1 MGLVLVPADAE
12 VDSVIFRLR
21 ATDQDADF
29 PLVFEITATITPVVR
44 IDNLPCTLYNK
55 VCQANVILTKRLV
68 PGRLHDFAVRVRDT
82 KGDSNSMQ
90 ATISVT
96 NATTPRDKI
105 FPHIPSLIM
114 VPEDTKPGKELDY
127 LLVRA
132 NSWSGKPVYIEL
144 WQPKELFTIRQRQTP
159 TQTRGIITLI
169 GELDFETQSMYTLTM
184 YATDPYTEPGKDTR
198 NIAGLSVVVVV
209 QDVQDVPPIF
219 TLAPP
224 LTRIN
229 NSVQPGDIILRV
241 HAEDGDK
248 GVPREIVYGLVSEG
262 NPFTPFFNISETS
275 GEITLARPLEEL
287 TQITHVGAPV
297 VLTVVAE
304 EIRRSREEP
313 PAQATVVDVGF
324 LLGEPGNSP
333 PYFESDN
340 YIATIDENPEPGT
353 VINFGEQYSTRVK
366 DEDIG
371 KAGVFALK
379 LENNNGT
386 FEINPTVAERTADFI
401 ITVRDNTLIDY
412 ELYKI
417 VAQEVGPATNLSAS
431 VPVTIFLRD
440 VNDNP
445 PVFEEELYEV
455 TLSENVT
462 VGSRVIQVHAT
473 DKDTGAYGSIQYT
486 SIAGEGSEAFT
497 MDPHT
502 GLITVAMGSSLDR
515 EIAAKLV
522 LTVEARDENGNGN
535 SGVVPLVVNLL
546 DVNDNAPIFEKDIY
560 EFMLNS
566 DLTNFTS
573 PAYIKATDADAE
585 PPNNIIRYEIVHGNY
600 ENKFYLNET
609 SGELILR
616 SPITKIR
623 RKKQS
628 AYDKVSKKAEKEFV
642 GSQGKIQHVDKDES
656 LMNNRNKTNSVNFT
670 KSITTEVITKRRKRA
685 NEDPLYT
692 LTARAYDLGV
702 PHLSSVTEIRII
714 SGIVMEA
721 RIMMFVVPGEQP
733 DSRKTA
739 ETLAAIT
746 GGRVTVLETRP
757 YVQQNHTGSAATLSG
772 GGKKSIV
779 VARIEQTE
787 PGTSLVDIEKI
798 RETLAANGLGII
810 GGADAIMNG
819 TIHVNDTKASVNG
832 IPRHTNM
839 NDVQTTIINNTIT
852 TVQNEE
858 VTVYKA
864 ENKLL
869 FWLLIILGLLMLL
882 AIAALIICCIC
893 PGCPFYMAPR
903 KRRVHSSEVLVVR
916 SDGRPK
922 RHLHRQ
928 PAAAIEVSW
937 NGRKQAWS
945 ADPTRR
951 NWQFNKRN
959 VKNCSLPGDVAYISG
974 QPNDVHMNIE
984 PQRLRDVP
992 LYGFSRRD
1000 RLNEQERMYV
1010 EDVEGQKARGYD
1022 TAEMDSLH
1030 RHEMDRG
1037 SDLQRQAY
1045 RQRPDSRYIEAD
1057 MNEETAVR
1065 EQHFFH
1071 EGNAEVLRLVTRGQ
1085 VEDTTTS
1092 HPHHHHPRQ
1101 TTLVVDGK
1109 DIILQ
1114 RFIEDQKSRHEL
1126 SMQDIE
1132 AARSME
1138 SHQRAKEI
1146 CQQQPPEIIL
1156 LPDRLELGHRQHI
1169 EEIGPNVQRLV
1180 IDHGDYQSQKMEKE
1194 SQMREILRQEK
1205 QEAAV
1210 IEASIAERPPVVTKE
1225 HHVQSNNA
1233 QYSFHDLELARQ
1245 NALLTRLLLE
1255 RENRRAGGGAGIDST
1270 SYLETQS
1277 LPGQV
1282 AIATQTDRTTATQTE
1297 RHVRSRSDND
1307 ESDEESKQR
1316 KKLKSRKKYGDGDWK
1331 RSRTLWMKSP
1341 IEEEGSPCFDKRLS
1355 ILRKKVREV
1364 KEGRKVSLEPDVLRE
1379 ISDSLDGNGSSYK
1392 GEEDESTRTYR
1403 KSTEETSISY
1413 KVLNE
1418 KESGSQSSEETR
1430 KEKHRKTCEDVADDR
1445 KVNVTESTSSA
1456 EIEIQ
1461 QEKHARDKTEEKSV
1475 RKEAKSKEQKKSN
1488 GMIKPSFRI
1497 LEKEFTLLTKKLSK
1511 LGDKRF
1517 QESTGSDSTSQEKSE
1532 SFSKDL
1538 KKDVDQKSSKKMDA
1552 SSSHKQPAETTAS
1565 ASKGE
1570 QKAKL
1575 KKESAIAKTK
1585 QKLKYQQTQVMSTG
1599 SSEYDDTLDRPKK
1612 PTGVRQDGMKQKQ
1625 PIGTQSHAKLKRQ
1638 AQVDRREIRKQIAE
1652 VRDEDVEKRK
1662 DVSSKETSK
1671 TDLKLEKIGKMMTR
1685 APKLSLLSRRQN
1697 ITEETS
1703 TSSDEKKDGKGVSVL
1718 ADSEKKSSVDFSERD
1733 SNGLHR
1739 REEETLRKNAT
1750 QRFSDDFVE
1759 QSKRESSKSG
1769 TTSVD
1774 EEREAKGEKEKKPVG
1789 KSTADTVQLSKHQLE
1804 KAKDLF
1810 QKSSKVEECK
1820 TMEETSDDYANV
1832 DVAPAKEESP
1842 SEIRDIVRDEE
1853 IKKKVSSPEIEHKET
1868 VVPKKEEEMH
1878 TKLMNI
1884 ESARQS
1890 EKPEAEKIASKI
1902 KEDVVQ
1908 VAKEELEKRI
1918 EKDKL
1923 LDGTKQVET
1932 KTVEIKDH
1940 EQQDKKLDDTH
1951 KYTEEKPESLLK
1963 DFKEKVTLLEEL
1975 EQVQPEHKFE
1985 QIVTEGKEIS
1995 DSTIDKE
2002 IKHSVE
2008 DKSGTK
2014 QVVEMKIETP
2024 VGQSNDKMNLIR
2036 KIEEPIEKF
2045 ASFEMP
2051 TDKKEIVKEDTVDE
2065 SKTHTKDEEMHQ
2077 ADKQKEKQVEHAD
2090 IQIVDHATKDTKEGE
2105 IKMTTNGSEKEK
2117 IDLDKTETLYRE
2129 DTVAKVETNG
2139 QKKEK
2144 NGFSDKQEMS
2154 IKEQEDKVTIKSD
2167 DQIPEKAFLDKAKE
2181 IDNKEG
2187 SRVIESTNDDFKA
2200 VQEGHE
2206 IKKEATEDRKI
2217 TEETSRDQKISG
2229 ETAEDNEA
2237 LEEITSY
2244 HKTVGATTEDNRI
2257 TEETTEHRKIIKD
2270 STEDHGTVEE
2280 QIIMHEKEET
2290 EKTSV
2295 EMEQIDGENV
2305 SLKTEGSTEE
2315 KVTIAAE
2322 IPIDDRRISKTEKV
2336 SSDQIEKTVE
2346 STITDSGNKDKIN
2359 VSSDKEE
2366 IIAKKKVSVEEIA
2379 IDDGKIGWEENISPN
2394 GDKGKH
2400 LDEGKSTAE
2409 SNIYEI
2415 TKKEDSSIE
2424 DKGKL
2429 KQHDK
2434 KEETTTETKSTEDL
2448 QMNENEIIAETQKSG
2463 DHKISEKEGIE
2474 ETQRI
2479 EDRIIN
2485 EKEIIPVMQKSN
2497 DHKISEEE
2505 VIKEAQKIDD
2515 RKISEKD
2522 IISEIQKVGDHDI
2535 SEKEITTKTEKVNDY
2550 SIGEKEIIKETQKV
2564 DDRKIDGK
2572 EIIPEIQEQSDHKI
2586 NEKEVIKETQET
2598 DDRKIDGKEIISET
2612 QEHDDHKISEKEVI
2626 KETQETDDH
2635 KIKEKE
2641 IILETQ
2647 EYDDHKISEE
2657 EIIKKPEEI
2666 DDRTIKETEIIPKT
2680 VDDQSGEEENL
2691 SKILTTE
2698 QQFVAKQEDIL
2709 KVQGDDIHKE
2719 DDDSKIPH
2727 VEDSVIQEKDSS
2739 PKVSVSEKEDSQKTI
2754 DIPVEFSISSSED
2767 IKQETA
2773 EASKSDEKIDKKDG
2787 LLSEMFKTVHSIADK
2802 LTNAKELVST
2812 SIQKKTPDEKVI
2824 EKEPPPLS
2832 PDDESKKQ
2840 PEMTDSSELFRLQTD
2855 DKPAKQK
2862 EPEKDDKTVEKR
2874 TETSE
2879 DKKLITDS
2887 RDTIEKDSQID
2898 ITVEPK
2904 LTKSEKTEEINESE
2918 TSSPE
2923 EFIKKEEIDKSLKDE
2938 PTSPTKAVH
2947 EKTEDRQI
2955 VLLDSFE
2962 KALEASIVPEK
2973 VPDNETVDG
2982 KLARTTEKEKQLHE
2996 PPSKVSSS
3004 FQGTELLETSPQTSR
3019 TTEGEK
3025 FALDSII
3032 SETPTDSAK
3041 ISGVEKQLKSES
3053 EQTELQKVEQFVEEE
3068 TCTAEGDKIQS
3079 FPEEQTH
3086 TEPDISTNV
3095 SHGESD
3101 KQDSTE
3107 EKIAIAPPLKE
3118 DTQKEEKT
3126 DKPVDEQYAD
3136 VSLPLFT
3143 NIVDTMDDS
3152 EDTDS
3157 SSDISRKTTLTTRPY
3172 QTPRHHARQSSE
3184 KETVQTMKR
3193 TETSEDEDKTTLT
3206 IEMMED
3212 EGGESSKDEEMSE
3225 EIEDTSKEPHSS
3237 VKLIAAMKDE
3247 EGQLNEKDKIS
3258 MDTETSSSHEKVIA
3272 LISAKSM
3279 QDKQSESTYS
3289 SEVSDELPPITKLAK
3304 NGKLGS
3310 ETKVTDQT
3318 ANIKNESSKVAR
3330 SETFKA
3336 PGKKLKEV
3344 EKKRTPFQ
3352 KKKKSSSEESSED
3365 KTTHSH
3371 DTASHNRYRARR
3383 KLPEGQ
3389 SRQKDGDR
3397 TKQSRKMDE
3406 EPKQKHSTPQSRGE
3420 KDKKPSTSSEKHS
3433 APSKT
3438 GEIDTIK
3445 AQPKYMAWY
3454 KKNREEME
3462 KKRAELMATD
3472 DEEQLPRWL
3481 RRSMKNQK
3489 SEKEEKK
3496 TSGQKTTDT
3505 TPRTRRKVKP
3515 LVNVESEQLKA
3526 IVRQGRKLRRAEGG
3540 KNEDPPVQI
3549 FASIPPAPSQTDSKH
3564 HRVQHSEYKYEKVPA
3579 PFYLHPPPAPHPS
3592 PQLSPE
3598 HFEVQST
3605 TECGHADEDFDS
3617 GITISLQG
3625 GNRLRH
3631 QQLLEKKS
3639 VFDIAYSEAAPSQL
3653 RSDSTTPPS

>member
-1 MGLVLVPADAE
+1 M
-12 VDSVIFRLR
+12 
-21 ATDQDADF
+21 
-29 PLVFEITATITPVVR
+29 
-44 IDNLPCTLYNK
+44 
-55 VCQANVILTKRLV
+55 
-68 PGRLHDFAVRVRDT
+68 
-82 KGDSNSMQ
+82 
-90 ATISVT
+90 
-96 NATTPRDKI
+96 
-105 FPHIPSLIM
+105 
-114 VPEDTKPGKELDY
+114 
-127 LLVRA
+127 
-132 NSWSGKPVYIEL
+132 
-144 WQPKELFTIRQRQTP
+144 
-159 TQTRGIITLI
+159 
-169 GELDFETQSMYTLTM
+169 
-184 YATDPYTEPGKDTR
+184 
-198 NIAGLSVVVVV
+198 
-209 QDVQDVPPIF
+209 
-219 TLAPP
+219 
-224 LTRIN
+224 
-229 NSVQPGDIILRV
+229 
-241 HAEDGDK
+241 
-248 GVPREIVYGLVSEG
+248 
-262 NPFTPFFNISETS
+262 
-275 GEITLARPLEEL
+275 
-287 TQITHVGAPV
+287 
-297 VLTVVAE
+297 
-304 EIRRSREEP
+304 
-313 PAQATVVDVGF
+313 
-324 LLGEPGNSP
+324 
-333 PYFESDN
+333 
-340 YIATIDENPEPGT
+340 
-353 VINFGEQYSTRVK
+353 
-366 DEDIG
+366 
-371 KAGVFALK
+371 
-379 LENNNGT
+379 
-386 FEINPTVAERTADFI
+386 
-401 ITVRDNTLIDY
+401 
-412 ELYKI
+412 
-417 VAQEVGPATNLSAS
+417 
-431 VPVTIFLRD
+431 
-440 VNDNP
+440 
-445 PVFEEELYEV
+445 YEV
-455 TLSENVT
+455 
-462 VGSRVIQVHAT
+462 
-473 DKDTGAYGSIQYT
+473 
-486 SIAGEGSEAFT
+486 
-497 MDPHT
+497 
-502 GLITVAMGSSLDR
+502 
-515 EIAAKLV
+515 KL
-522 LTVEARDENGNGN
+522 R
-535 SGVVPLVVNLL
+535 
-546 DVNDNAPIFEKDIY
+546 F
-560 EFMLNS
+560 
-566 DLTNFTS
+566 
-573 PAYIKATDADAE
+573 
-585 PPNNIIRYEIVHGNY
+585 
-600 ENKFYLNET
+600 
-609 SGELILR
+609 
-616 SPITKIR
+616 
-623 RKKQS
+623 
-628 AYDKVSKKAEKEFV
+628 
-642 GSQGKIQHVDKDES
+642 
-656 LMNNRNKTNSVNFT
+656 
-670 KSITTEVITKRRKRA
+670 
-685 NEDPLYT
+685 
-692 LTARAYDLGV
+692 
-702 PHLSSVTEIRII
+702 
-714 SGIVMEA
+714 
-721 RIMMFVVPGEQP
+721 
-733 DSRKTA
+733 
-739 ETLAAIT
+739 
-746 GGRVTVLETRP
+746 
-757 YVQQNHTGSAATLSG
+757 
-772 GGKKSIV
+772 
-779 VARIEQTE
+779 
-787 PGTSLVDIEKI
+787 
-798 RETLAANGLGII
+798 
-810 GGADAIMNG
+810 
-819 TIHVNDTKASVNG
+819 
-832 IPRHTNM
+832 
-839 NDVQTTIINNTIT
+839 
-852 TVQNEE
+852 
-858 VTVYKA
+858 
-864 ENKLL
+864 
-869 FWLLIILGLLMLL
+869 
-882 AIAALIICCIC
+882 
-893 PGCPFYMAPR
+893 
-903 KRRVHSSEVLVVR
+903 
-916 SDGRPK
+916 
-922 RHLHRQ
+922 
-928 PAAAIEVSW
+928 
-937 NGRKQAWS
+937 
-945 ADPTRR
+945 
-951 NWQFNKRN
+951 
-959 VKNCSLPGDVAYISG
+959 
-974 QPNDVHMNIE
+974 
-984 PQRLRDVP
+984 
-992 LYGFSRRD
+992 
-1000 RLNEQERMYV
+1000 
-1010 EDVEGQKARGYD
+1010 
-1022 TAEMDSLH
+1022 
-1030 RHEMDRG
+1030 
-1037 SDLQRQAY
+1037 
-1045 RQRPDSRYIEAD
+1045 RPDSRYIEAD

-1085 VEDTTTS
+1085 VEDTTIS
-1092 HPHHHHPRQ
+1092 HPHHHHHHRQ
-1101 TTLVVDGK
+1101 ATLVVDGK

-1255 RENRRAGGGAGIDST
+1255 RENRRGGGGAGIDST

-1282 AIATQTDRTTATQTE
+1282 AIATQTDRTAATQTE

-1403 KSTEETSISY
+1403 KSMEETSISY

-1430 KEKHRKTCEDVADDR
+1430 KEKHRKSCEDVADDR
-1445 KVNVTESTSSA
+1445 KVNVTESTSSP

-1532 SFSKDL
+1532 SFPKDP
-1538 KKDVDQKSSKKMDA
+1538 KKEVDQKSSKKMDA
-1552 SSSHKQPAETTAS
+1552 SSSQKQTAETTPS

-1575 KKESAIAKTK
+1575 KKESTIAKTK

-1612 PTGVRQDGMKQKQ
+1612 PSGARQEGVKQKQ

-1662 DVSSKETSK
+1662 DVLSKETSK
-1671 TDLKLEKIGKMMTR
+1671 ADLKLEKIGKMMTR

-1697 ITEETS
+1697 VTEETS
-1703 TSSDEKKDGKGVSVL
+1703 TSSDERKDGKGLSML
-1718 ADSEKKSSVDFSERD
+1718 ADSEKKSSIDFSERD
-1733 SNGLHR
+1733 SNGLYSH
-1739 REEETLRKNAT
+1739 EEEIVRQSVT

-1774 EEREAKGEKEKKPVG
+1774 EERDARSEKKKKPVSN
-1789 KSTADTVQLSKHQLE
+1789 STADTVQLSKHQLE

-1810 QKSSKVEECK
+1810 QKSSKVEEYK
-1820 TMEETSDDYANV
+1820 SMEETSDDYANV
-1832 DVAPAKEESP
+1832 DAVPAKEGSL
-1842 SEIRDIVRDEE
+1842 SEIRGTVRDEE
-1853 IKKKVSSPEIEHKET
+1853 IEKKVSSSENEHKEA

-1878 TKLMNI
+1878 TNLINT

-1890 EKPEAEKIASKI
+1890 EKSEAERITSKI

-1932 KTVEIKDH
+1932 KTVDEVKDH
-1940 EQQDKKLDDTH
+1940 KQQNKKLDDTH

-1985 QIVTEGKEIS
+1985 QIVAEGKEIS
-1995 DSTIDKE
+1995 DSNINKE
-2002 IKHSVE
+2002 IKHNVE

-2036 KIEEPIEKF
+2036 KIGETIEKF
-2045 ASFEMP
+2045 ASIEML
-2051 TDKKEIVKEDTVDE
+2051 TDKKEIVKEGTVDE

-2077 ADKQKEKQVEHAD
+2077 TDKQKEKQIEHAN
-2090 IQIVDHATKDTKEGE
+2090 IQIVDHTTNDTKEGE

-2117 IDLDKTETLYRE
+2117 IDLDKTETLYGE
-2129 DTVAKVETNG
+2129 DPVTKVETNG
-2139 QKKEK
+2139 QRKKE
-2144 NGFSDKQEMS
+2144 NGFSDKQEKS
-2154 IKEQEDKVTIKSD
+2154 IEEQENNVSIKSD

-2200 VQEGHE
+2200 GQEGHE
-2206 IKKEATEDRKI
+2206 TRKEATEDRKI
-2217 TEETSRDQKISG
+2217 TEETSRVQKISG
-2229 ETAEDNEA
+2229 ETAENNEA
-2237 LEEITSY
+2237 LEETTSD
-2244 HKTVGATTEDNRI
+2244 HKIVGATTEDNGI
-2257 TEETTEHRKIIKD
+2257 TEETTEHCEIIKD
-2270 STEDHGTVEE
+2270 STEDHRTVKE

-2305 SLKTEGSTEE
+2305 SLKTEESTEE

-2322 IPIDDRRISKTEKV
+2322 IPIDDRRTSKIEKV
-2336 SSDQIEKTVE
+2336 SSNKIEKTVE
-2346 STITDSGNKDKIN
+2346 SIIIDSGNKDKIN

-2366 IIAKKKVSVEEIA
+2366 IIAKKEVSVEEIA
-2379 IDDGKIGWEENISPN
+2379 IDDGKIGWEESISPN
-2394 GDKGKH
+2394 GDKEKH

-2409 SNIYEI
+2409 SDIYEI
-2415 TKKEDSSIE
+2415 TKKEDSSTE

-2429 KQHDK
+2429 KQYDK
-2434 KEETTTETKSTEDL
+2434 KEETATETKSTDDL
-2448 QMNENEIIAETQKSG
+2448 QLNEKEIIAETKKSG

-2479 EDRIIN
+2479 EDRTIN
-2485 EKEIIPVMQKSN
+2485 EKEIIPVMQKSD

-2505 VIKEAQKIDD
+2505 VIKETQQIDD
-2515 RKISEKD
+2515 RKISEKEIIPD
-2522 IISEIQKVGDHDI
+2522 ISDHDI
-2535 SEKEITTKTEKVNDY
+2535 NEKEVTTKKEKVNDY
-2550 SIGEKEIIKETQKV
+2550 SIDGKEVIKETQKIDDHKINGKEIIPEIQEHGDNKINEKEV
-2564 DDRKIDGK
+2564 MKETQEINDRKIDGK
-2572 EIIPEIQEQSDHKI
+2572 EIILEMQEHDEHKI
-2586 NEKEVIKETQET
+2586 REKEDIKETQET
-2598 DDRKIDGKEIISET
+2598 EN
-2612 QEHDDHKISEKEVI
+2612 
-2626 KETQETDDH
+2626 H
-2635 KIKEKE
+2635 KIKENE

-2647 EYDDHKISEE
+2647 QYDDHKISEDE
-2657 EIIKKPEEI
+2657 MVKKPEEI

-2680 VDDQSGEEENL
+2680 QTVDDQSGEEENV
-2691 SKILTTE
+2691 SKILTTGK
-2698 QQFVAKQEDIL
+2698 QFVAKQEDIL
-2709 KVQGDDIHKE
+2709 KVQDNDIHKE
-2719 DDDSKIPH
+2719 DDASKIPH
-2727 VEDSVIQEKDSS
+2727 IEDSVIREKDSS
-2739 PKVSVSEKEDSQKTI
+2739 SNVSVTEKQDSQKTI
-2754 DIPVEFSISSSED
+2754 DTPAEFSISSSKY
-2767 IKQETA
+2767 IKQETT

-2787 LLSEMFKTVHSIADK
+2787 VLSEMFKAVHSIVDK
-2802 LTNAKELVST
+2802 LTNAKGSVST
-2812 SIQKKTPDEKVI
+2812 SIEKKTPDEKVI

-2840 PEMTDSSELFRLQTD
+2840 PEITDSSELFRLQTD
-2855 DKPAKQK
+2855 DKSAKQK
-2862 EPEKDDKTVEKR
+2862 EQEKDDKTVEKR
-2874 TETSE
+2874 REISE
-2879 DKKLITDS
+2879 DKKFLTDS

-2898 ITVEPK
+2898 ITVESK
-2904 LTKSEKTEEINESE
+2904 LTKLKKTEEINETE
-2918 TSSPE
+2918 TLSPE
-2923 EFIKKEEIDKSLKDE
+2923 ESIKKEGIDKSLKDE
-2938 PTSPTKAVH
+2938 PTSPIEVVY

-2982 KLARTTEKEKQLHE
+2982 KLARTTEKEKPLHE

-3025 FALDSII
+3025 FTLDSII

-3086 TEPDISTNV
+3086 TELDISTNV

-3143 NIVDTMDDS
+3143 NIIDTMDDS

-3172 QTPRHHARQSSE
+3172 QTPRHHVRQSSE
-3184 KETVQTMKR
+3184 NETVQTMKK

-3206 IEMMED
+3206 IEMMEV
-3212 EGGESSKDEEMSE
+3212 EGGESSKEEEGSE
-3225 EIEDTSKEPHSS
+3225 EIEDTSIERHSS
-3237 VKLIAAMKDE
+3237 AKLIATVKDE

-3272 LISAKSM
+3272 LINVKGM
-3279 QDKQSESTYS
+3279 QDKQSELTYS
-3289 SEVSDELPPITKLAK
+3289 SEVSNELPAITKLAR
-3304 NGKLGS
+3304 NGKLVS
-3310 ETKVTDQT
+3310 ETKGTDQT
-3318 ANIKNESSKVAR
+3318 ANIKNESSSRSKVTR

-3336 PGKKLKEV
+3336 PGKKPKDV
-3344 EKKRTPFQ
+3344 EKKRTPLQ

-3365 KTTHSH
+3365 KATHSH
-3371 DTASHNRYRARR
+3371 DTASHGRYRARR

-3397 TKQSRKMDE
+3397 TKQSRKTDE
-3406 EPKQKHSTPQSRGE
+3406 EPRQKHSTPQSRGE
-3420 KDKKPSTSSEKHS
+3420 KDKKSSSSSEKHS

-3438 GEIDTIK
+3438 REIDTSK

-3489 SEKEEKK
+3489 PEKEENKA
-3496 TSGQKTTDT
+3496 SGQKTTDT

-3549 FASIPPAPSQTDSKH
+3549 FASIPPAPSQADSKH

-3598 HFEVQST
+3598 HFDVQST
-3605 TECGHADEDFDS
+3605 AEREHADEDFDS
-3617 GITISLQG
+3617 GITVSLQG